1 MATVKAIYEDGVFKP
16 TEPVHLAEHTEV
28 EVSVP
33 SPAVAPGVADD
44 PTGWMAMR
52 ELGQTDL
59 SSLLLTTNKWSWK
72 RSRSRGRRRTT
83 ARRLVPRFPAPPTS
97 STTNRCRM

>member
-1 MATVKAIYEDGVFKP
+1 MATVKAIYEDGFFKP

-33 SPAVAPGVADD
+33 SPALAQGVVDD

-52 ELGQTDL
+52 ELIGLAGAADHSDGTASEDHDAIVY
-59 SSLLLTTNKWSWK
+59 
-72 RSRSRGRRRTT
+72 RR
-83 ARRLVPRFPAPPTS
+83 
-97 STTNRCRM
+97 